1 MVEYAAPLPRGKGPR
16 TETLTLSLTE
26 SNTILVRVPDLRRAA
41 FTLVGVVAV
50 GVAMVIRGH
59 APDPLT
65 GVLTLLLV
73 AGAASLRG
81 AGLGRRG
88 LGLHDEVDRETGVGN
103 ARGALSLIERETTR
117 AGNYD
122 SLFSIAV
129 VDVSRTVFS
138 DIPKRRGT
146 RILRELLQ
154 GIADDV
160 RTDDRVCR
168 VTTSDR
174 ELVVVVLPDTGAS
187 GARQFTDRLVAHTQQ
202 HLAAHA
208 LPVDG
213 SLRAE
218 IMTQPDDHDDVL
230 RFTRRLEVLQ
240 GAEDMI
246 HHGVRVRSRSSAVS
260 PETATAGS
268 WRQQHAMSPSRA
280 HE

>member
-1 MVEYAAPLPRGKGPR
+1 M
-16 TETLTLSLTE
+16 SLTE

-50 GVAMVIRGH
+50 AAAMAIRGH
-59 APDPLT
+59 APDLLT
-65 GVLTLLLV
+65 GALTLLVV

-103 ARGALSLIERETTR
+103 ARGALSLIERETNR
-117 AGNYD
+117 AANYG

-129 VDVSRTVFS
+129 VDVSRTVFA
-138 DIPKRRGT
+138 DVPKRRGT

-154 GIADDV
+154 GVADDV

-187 GARQFTDRLVAHTQQ
+187 GAGQFTDRLLAHTQQ
-202 HLAAHA
+202 HFVANAV
-208 LPVDG
+208 PVDG

-218 IMTQPDDHDDVL
+218 IMTQPDDHDEVR
-230 RFTRRLEVLQ
+230 RFTRRLEVLL
-240 GAEDMI
+240 GAEDLI
-246 HHGVRVRSRSSAVS
+246 HHGIRVRSRHGTAPRDRATGAVARG
-260 PETATAGS
+260 E
-268 WRQQHAMSPSRA
+268 HAMSPSRA

>member
-1 MVEYAAPLPRGKGPR
+1 MVDYPVLRPRGKGPR

-41 FTLVGVVAV
+41 VTLVGVVAV
-50 GVAMVIRGH
+50 AVAMVVRGH
-59 APDPLT
+59 VPDPLT
-65 GVLTLLLV
+65 AVLTLLVV

-117 AGNYD
+117 AGNYG

-129 VDVSRTVFS
+129 VDVSRTVF
-138 DIPKRRGT
+138 DGVPRRRGT

-154 GIADDV
+154 GVADDV

-168 VTTSDR
+168 VATSDR
-174 ELVVVVLPDTGAS
+174 ELLVVVLPDTGAG
-187 GARQFTDRLVAHTQQ
+187 GAGQFTDRLVAHTQQ
-202 HLAAHA
+202 HFSAHA
-208 LPVDG
+208 LPVEG

-218 IMTQPDDHDDVL
+218 IMTQPDDHDDVR
-230 RFTRRLEVLQ
+230 RFSRRLEVLL
-240 GAEDMI
+240 GAEDLI
-246 HHGVRVRSRSSAVS
+246 HHGVRVRSRPRGVAH
-260 PETATAGS
+260 ETASAGS
-268 WRQQHAMSPSRA
+268 GQREHAASPSQGRG
-280 HE
+280 